1 MNIHEPVF
9 EDLFSDAWTNSSTLK
24 EDDLLRQRVE
34 EVFKSKYLRAVLSA
48 RNEQE
53 ESRAWHGF
61 YYWLTVP
68 STSRKPFQ
76 IPEDDAD
83 KIIEI
88 ALLAQKHYP
97 NLQIVARAIDRH
109 HAYELLRIGV
119 KAIKRETFESAL
131 ELGVSAL
138 ELLGNSPED
147 SKRAGKLFSDH
158 DKESMHVLSEVW
170 GDDHSYGVAV
180 KQRMELLQQ
189 VLVSDKEEQS
199 KMQTCQKSKD

>member
-1 MNIHEPVF
+1 MLKRFGNKVF
-9 EDLFSDAWTNSSTLK
+9 YGDAARK
-24 EDDLLRQRVE
+24 DLLEASGAKEAQLLVIAIDE
-34 EVFKSKYLRAVLSA
+34 
-48 RNEQE
+48 
-53 ESRAWHGF
+53 
-61 YYWLTVP
+61 P
-68 STSRKPFQ
+68 
-76 IPEDDAD
+76 D

-97 NLQIVARAIDRH
+97 NLQIAARAIDRH

-138 ELLGNSPED
+138 ELLGNSSED

-189 VLVSDKEEQS
+189 VLISDKEDQS
-199 KMQTCQKSKD
+199 KMQTCQKSKEAN